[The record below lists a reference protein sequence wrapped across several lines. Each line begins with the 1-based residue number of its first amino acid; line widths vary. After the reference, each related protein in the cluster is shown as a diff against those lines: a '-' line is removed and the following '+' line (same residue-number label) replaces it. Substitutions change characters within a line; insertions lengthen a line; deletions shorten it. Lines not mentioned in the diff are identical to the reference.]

1 MFVCVYVCVCMFV
14 CVYVCVRE
22 MCVGLRVWVCVSVS
36 VCVCVG
42 GGEGGGEE
50 ETCAQVYAVIFQ
62 LSIVHAKLFTMHGKD
77 SWNSSDV
84 ANYNVVLMPRCCAA

>member
-1 MFVCVYVCVCMFV
+1 M
-14 CVYVCVRE
+14 
-22 MCVGLRVWVCVSVS
+22 
-36 VCVCVG
+36 CVG

-50 ETCAQVYAVIFQ
+50 ETCAQVYVIFQ
-62 LSIVHAKLFTMHGKD
+62 LSIQAHAKLFTTHGKD